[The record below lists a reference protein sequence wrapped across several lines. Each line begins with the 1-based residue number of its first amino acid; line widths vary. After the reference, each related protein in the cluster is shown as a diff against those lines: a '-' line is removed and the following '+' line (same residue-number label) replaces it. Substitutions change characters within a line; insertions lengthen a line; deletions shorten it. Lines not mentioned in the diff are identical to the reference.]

1 MDKIPSSKKIELKP
15 KFEEKYKKILG
26 KEYKAFINCSF
37 TYLTKCIRTNTL
49 KITVE
54 ELKTKLAKNWILTPI
69 PWSKESFKIK
79 PKKGK
84 NYDIGNLKEHS
95 LGYFYVQESASML
108 PAIIL
113 DPKPGDKIL
122 DMCAAPGSK
131 TTQMAQYMKN
141 KGILIAND
149 LQGSR
154 LKALGINLQRMGV
167 KNTIETQASG
177 TRFRTKQFD
186 KILVDAPCSG
196 TGTIRKSFKVLEMWS
211 PNLVKQI
218 AKQQYS
224 LLKAGFQALKKE
236 GTLVYSTCTLEPE
249 ENEAVVSRLLNEFP
263 EAKIQPIKLNIKRT
277 KPILEF
283 ENLEIRKELENTLR
297 INPQDNDSEGF
308 FICKIT
314 KKWEGR
320 RYT

>member
-1 MDKIPSSKKIELKP
+1 MDKIPSAKKIELKP
-15 KFEEKYKKILG
+15 KFEERYKKILG
-26 KEYKAFINCSF
+26 TEYNKFLEFSF
-37 TYLTKCIRTNTL
+37 TYLTKCIRINTL
-49 KITVE
+49 KTTV
-54 ELKTKLAKNWILTPI
+54 KKMKKKLEKNWNLEKI
-69 PWSKESFKIK
+69 PWNKESFKII

-84 NYDIGNLKEHS
+84 KYDIGNLKEHS

-108 PAIIL
+108 PAIAL
-113 DPKPGDKIL
+113 DPKPKDKVL

-131 TTQMAQYMKN
+131 TTQIAQYMKN
-141 KGILIAND
+141 EGMLIAND

-154 LKALGINLQRMGV
+154 LKSLGINLQRMGV

-177 TRFRTKQFD
+177 TKFRTKQFD

-211 PNLVKQI
+211 PNLVRQI

-224 LLKAGFQALKKE
+224 LLKAGFQALKRK

-249 ENEAVVSRLLNEFP
+249 ENEAVVSKLLNEFS

-277 KPILEF
+277 IPILNF
-283 ENLEIRKELENTLR
+283 EDLKIRTELKDALR

-314 KKWEGR
+314 KQ
-320 RYT
+320 

>member
-1 MDKIPSSKKIELKP
+1 MDKIPSSKKIKLKP
-15 KFEEKYKKILG
+15 KFEERYKKLLG
-26 KEYKAFINCSF
+26 TEYNNFLECSF
-37 TYLTKCIRTNTL
+37 TYLTKCIRVNTL
-49 KITVE
+49 KTTIKEV
-54 ELKTKLAKNWILTPI
+54 KTKLEKNWNLEQI
-69 PWSKESFKIK
+69 PWSKESFKIT
-79 PKKGK
+79 PKEGK
-84 NYDIGNLKEHS
+84 NYDIGNIKEHS

-108 PAIIL
+108 PAIVL
-113 DPKPGDKIL
+113 DPKPKDKVL

-131 TTQMAQYMKN
+131 TTQIAQYMKN
-141 KGILIAND
+141 EGILIAND

-154 LKALGINLQRMGV
+154 LKSLGINLQRMGI

-211 PNLVKQI
+211 QNLVKQI

-224 LLKAGFQALKKE
+224 LLKAGFQALKTE

-249 ENEAVVSRLLNEFP
+249 ENETVVSKLLDEFP
-263 EAKIQPIKLNIKRT
+263 KAKILPIKLNIKKT
-277 KPILEF
+277 KPILKF
-283 ENLEIRKELENTLR
+283 EELKIRKELKNALR
-297 INPQDNDSEGF
+297 INPQDNNSEGF

-314 KKWEGR
+314 KQ
-320 RYT
+320 